1 MKYKDAGKKLD
12 TVGIVAPAG
21 KYYPR
26 VTLDEKGDFCMDD
39 VVPLRGRVCGIH
51 KTEYGNSV
59 EVEITEVGIPDVGS
73 KAKEPRNE
81 ADRDLDK
88 MMKR

>member
-12 TVGIVAPAG
+12 MAVTTSPAE

-59 EVEITEVGIPDVGS
+59 EVEITEVGVPDVTG

-81 ADRDLDK
+81 ADRELDK
-88 MMKR
+88 LNRR

>member
-1 MKYKDAGKKLD
+1 MKYKDAGKKMEAAMPCSP
-12 TVGIVAPAG
+12 TE

-26 VTLDEKGDFCMDD
+26 VTLDEKGDFAMDD
-39 VVPLRGRVCGIH
+39 VVPLRGRVCGVH

-59 EVEITEVGIPDVGS
+59 EVEITEVGVPDVSS

-81 ADRDLDK
+81 ADRELDK
-88 MMKR
+88 LNRR

>member
-1 MKYKDAGKKLD
+1 MKYKDAGKKVE
-12 TVGIVAPAG
+12 TVGPAAVPE

-59 EVEITEVGIPDVGS
+59 EVEITEVGIPDVTN

-81 ADRDLDK
+81 ADRELDK
-88 MMKR
+88 LNRR